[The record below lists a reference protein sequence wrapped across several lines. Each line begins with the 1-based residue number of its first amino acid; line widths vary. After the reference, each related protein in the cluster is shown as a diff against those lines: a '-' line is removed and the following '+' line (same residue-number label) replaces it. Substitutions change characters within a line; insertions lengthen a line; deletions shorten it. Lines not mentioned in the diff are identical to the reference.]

1 MKEKDESMA
10 ILTAVEWIVNKMNKG
25 EKMIECDEM
34 VITPAESARKKSEK
48 AVREAK
54 EKEESSILEE
64 AGELYN
70 TAMCSIDRASESG
83 EFETMLCIRYEGY
96 HEDRNSKMKAAEIA
110 KNRLICDGFNSR
122 VSENTAIKEVLLCV
136 DWR

>member
-1 MKEKDESMA
+1 M
-10 ILTAVEWIVNKMNKG
+10 T
-25 EKMIECDEM
+25 ECNAK
-34 VITPAESARKKSEK
+34 VITPAESARKKSEE

-54 EKEESSILEE
+54 GKEESSILKE
-64 AGELYN
+64 ASELYN
-70 TAMCSIDRASESG
+70 TARSSIDRASEGG

-96 HEDRNSKMKAAEIA
+96 HEDRNSKMKAAEIV
-110 KNRLICDGFNSR
+110 KSRLIGDGFNSR